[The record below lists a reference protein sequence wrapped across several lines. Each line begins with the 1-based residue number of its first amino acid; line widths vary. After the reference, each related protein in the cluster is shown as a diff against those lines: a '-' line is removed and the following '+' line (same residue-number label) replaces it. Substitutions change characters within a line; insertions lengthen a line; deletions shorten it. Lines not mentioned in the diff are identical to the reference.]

1 MFVQKNLVHMLQLMG
16 AKTQIDLQSLVAVS
30 HALPKL
36 LGHDTAGQVAK
47 AGPSW
52 QPVKVDTSRSQ
63 KI

>member
-1 MFVQKNLVHMLQLMG
+1 MLQLMG